1 MTVRAS
7 LTPCRVLLVGRCI
20 ALLTVLGMV
29 TPLSAQ
35 TPPPEGVAPARNT
48 EADAADAPA
57 RPAWRRRAAARDAGV
72 PVQDEGSVSEADA
85 TAREAGA
92 PEGRDSEPSEP
103 PVGVEA
109 DADREAA
116 EDPPHTDTTDP
127 SAAPTPLAAPSAAS
141 EAMDAGVPSEA
152 LPDAGPPDASVA
164 APAALV
170 VDAGVPADAGVLPVV
185 APVPPPAPTTTFVQ
199 VPMPFV
205 PPTEVGD
212 PWEGLREIIPGIPT
226 GGIGPLGLLALLALM
241 ALISGVIERLR
252 ARLLRDGW
260 LPTLL
265 SFVQVAARLLALL
278 IALALVIQVVPANV
292 RWVVYFILMAS
303 GAALGWSMRDVM
315 PDLIAGIVIVFE
327 RRIRRGMWIRSDEFS
342 GAVERIGLRSSWLRD
357 SKGHRVAVP
366 NRMLMQIPI
375 VSDEEGDTVQEVVLR
390 LGSKGNAADIRR
402 ALRDAVLASPWTT
415 PQCEPQVLRDPVDPE
430 LWQVRGRLLSASFA
444 SAFQG
449 QLLERAEAHLAT
461 LEAKAARPRETT
473 VGEEGAGASPA
484 TTKHPKLDKGEKPD
498 KPQEKPP
505 KTPAS

>member
-1 MTVRAS
+1 MTVRGS
-7 LTPCRVLLVGRCI
+7 LGFWPLVACL
-20 ALLTVLGMV
+20 AWLGVV
-29 TPLSAQ
+29 TPLRAQ
-35 TPPPEGVAPARNT
+35 TPPPDVDTPVRDTA
-48 EADAADAPA
+48 ADAPDAPA

-72 PVQDEGSVSEADA
+72 PVQDEGSVSEDDA
-85 TAREAGA
+85 PAREADA
-92 PEGRDSEPSEP
+92 PEDRDREPSEP
-103 PVGVEA
+103 PVGAEA
-109 DADREAA
+109 DADREAG
-116 EDPPHTDTTDP
+116 EDPRRTDRTDAADI
-127 SAAPTPLAAPSAAS
+127 SATPAPLAAPPPDSD
-141 EAMDAGVPSEA
+141 AMDAGVPSDA
-152 LPDAGPPDASVA
+152 LPDAGLPDASVA

-170 VDAGVPADAGVLPVV
+170 VDASVPADAGVLPVV

-241 ALISGVIERLR
+241 ALVSGVIERLR
-252 ARLLRDGW
+252 GRLLRDGW

-265 SFVQVAARLLALL
+265 SFIQVAARLLALL

-449 QLLERAEAHLAT
+449 QLLERAEAHLAA
-461 LEAKAARPRETT
+461 LEAEGRARPRSRSE
-473 VGEEGAGASPA
+473 
-484 TTKHPKLDKGEKPD
+484 
-498 KPQEKPP
+498 
-505 KTPAS
+505 

>member
-1 MTVRAS
+1 MTVRGS
-7 LTPCRVLLVGRCI
+7 LGFWPLVACL
-20 ALLTVLGMV
+20 AWLGVV
-29 TPLSAQ
+29 TPLRAQ
-35 TPPPEGVAPARNT
+35 TPPSDVDTPVRDTTSDAP
-48 EADAADAPA
+48 DAPA

-72 PVQDEGSVSEADA
+72 PVQDEGSASEADA
-85 TAREAGA
+85 PAREADA
-92 PEGRDSEPSEP
+92 PEDAAREPGEP
-103 PVGVEA
+103 PVAAEA

-116 EDPPHTDTTDP
+116 EDPPPRDTAST
-127 SAAPTPLAAPSAAS
+127 SVAPTPLAAPPSDR

-152 LPDAGPPDASVA
+152 LPDAGPPDAS
-164 APAALV
+164 APTPTAPV
-170 VDAGVPADAGVLPVV
+170 VDAGVPADAGVVPLP
-185 APVPPPAPTTTFVQ
+185 APAPPPAPNTTFVQ

-212 PWEGLREIIPGIPT
+212 PWEGLRKIIPGIPT

-390 LGSKGNAADIRR
+390 IGSKGNAADIRR

-449 QLLERAEAHLAT
+449 QLLERAEAHLAA
-461 LEAKAARPRETT
+461 LEAKAVRGREGT

-484 TTKHPKLDKGEKPD
+484 TAKHPKLDKGEKPD
-498 KPQEKPP
+498 KPPEKPP
-505 KTPAS
+505 KAPAP